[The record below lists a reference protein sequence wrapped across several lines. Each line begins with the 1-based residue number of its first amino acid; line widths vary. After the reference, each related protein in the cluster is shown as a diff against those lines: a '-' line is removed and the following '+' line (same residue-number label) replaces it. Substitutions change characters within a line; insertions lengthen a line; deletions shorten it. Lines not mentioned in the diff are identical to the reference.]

1 MSRGGRFLREP
12 LVHFLVIGAI
22 LFGAHSFWS
31 ARQASD
37 ETTILVSQDALQR
50 LSTIWAAEAG
60 REPTSDDVRGL
71 LAEYVREEVLYREA
85 QRLGLDEDDTII
97 RRRLA
102 QKMGF
107 LLSNDTQ
114 APTFSEADLRQ
125 SYEKNRE
132 NYRVPEKV
140 NLVHVPYGFANDGG
154 SRQTEMDIAAL
165 RLRGANPPPSET
177 LGDPFMLSRS
187 HVNMDQAN
195 LARLFGREFADA
207 VFALPDGQWS
217 DPLRSRLAD
226 HLVKITG
233 RTEGGIP
240 PFEEVVAE
248 VRRRETE
255 RFVRQRDAAALEDLM
270 QRYRVIID
278 DGVSP

>member
-1 MSRGGRFLREP
+1 MSRRGALVREP

-22 LFGAHSFWS
+22 LFGAHSVWT
-31 ARQASD
+31 ARQASS
-37 ETTILVSQDALQR
+37 ETTILISQDALQR
-50 LSTIWAAEAG
+50 LSAIWAAEAG

-114 APTFSEADLRQ
+114 TLTLSEADLKQSYQENRVSYREPERVDLIHVPFGFATDGASRQ
-125 SYEKNRE
+125 S
-132 NYRVPEKV
+132 
-140 NLVHVPYGFANDGG
+140 
-154 SRQTEMDIAAL
+154 EMESAVDQL
-165 RLRGANPPPSET
+165 QGANPPPSET
-177 LGDPFMLSRS
+177 LGDPFMLSRT
-187 HVNMDQAN
+187 HADIDQAN
-195 LARLFGREFADA
+195 LARLFGQDFADA
-207 VFALPDGQWS
+207 AFSLPDGQWS
-217 DPLRSRLAD
+217 APLRSRLAD
-226 HLVKITG
+226 HLVKITA
-233 RTEGGIP
+233 RTKGGIP
-240 PFEEVVAE
+240 PFEDVVEE

-255 RFVRQRDAAALEDLM
+255 RLERQRDASALEELM

-278 DGVSP
+278 DGASP